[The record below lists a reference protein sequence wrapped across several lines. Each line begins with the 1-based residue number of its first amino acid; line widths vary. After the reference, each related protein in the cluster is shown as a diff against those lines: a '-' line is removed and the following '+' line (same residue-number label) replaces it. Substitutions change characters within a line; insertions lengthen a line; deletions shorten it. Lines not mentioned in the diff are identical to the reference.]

1 MYGTQALRTAFM
13 PQFLVAAL
21 YKFVSLSDT
30 DVLRDRIL
38 EVCRTNRVNGTIL
51 LAAEGINGTIAGH
64 PDSIDTV
71 LNFIKSDA
79 RFAEIEVK
87 FAASQTSPFHR
98 IKVRL
103 KKEIVSMG
111 VEGLDPKQVV
121 GTYVD
126 PHDWNALMQD
136 PDVLV
141 IDTRNDY
148 EVAIGTF
155 KGAKNPGLQ
164 SFRAFPD
171 WLREE
176 MKTRDQPKVAM
187 FCTGG
192 IRCEKST
199 AFLKNEGID
208 EVFHLKGGILKYLE
222 TVPEAESEWEG
233 ECFVFD
239 QRVSVTHGLKEGTFT
254 LCWACR
260 NPINEQDRESSE
272 FQDGVS
278 CPHCFLQTTPEQKAS
293 FAERIK
299 QINLARDRGAE
310 HIRDDSTSLASSAR
324 CASPKNAASS
334 D

>member
-1 MYGTQALRTAFM
+1 MS
-13 PQFLVAAL
+13 PFLVAAL
-21 YKFVSLSDT
+21 YKFVSISDIEE
-30 DVLRDRIL
+30 LRGRIL
-38 EVCRTNRVNGTIL
+38 EACRTNGVNGTIL
-51 LAAEGINGTIAGH
+51 LASEGINGTIAGH
-64 PDSIDTV
+64 PDGIEAV

-87 FAASQTSPFHR
+87 FATAETSPFHR
-98 IKVRL
+98 IKVRP

-111 VEGLDPKQVV
+111 VEGLDPKQIV

-126 PHDWNALMQD
+126 PHDWNALIQD

-199 AFLKNEGID
+199 AFLKNEGIE

-222 TVPEAESEWEG
+222 NVPEEESEWEG

-239 QRVSVTHGLKEGTFT
+239 QRVSVTHGLKEGSFT

-260 NPINEQDRESSE
+260 NPINKQDRETPE

-278 CPHCFLQTTPEQKAS
+278 CPHCFSHTTAEQKAS

-299 QINLARDRGAE
+299 QINLARDRGTV
-310 HIRDDSTSLASSAR
+310 HIRDDSTVLAPDS
-324 CASPKNAASS
+324 AASS